1 MPSMTVARMS
11 RRKPEILASMPIMT
25 VLLQAGAAPAGR
37 LVLPVQDKSKSLYR
51 YILLSLL
58 YNALL
63 NYKSLYTYILLH
75 SYIMHYYIIKVY
87 ICTYCFTLI

>member
-11 RRKPEILASMPIMT
+11 RRKPETLASMPIMT

-37 LVLPVQDKSKSLYR
+37 LVLPVQDKNGKNLYR

-58 YNALL
+58 YSALFCMSACHL
-63 NYKSLYTYILLH
+63 TMQQINRS
-75 SYIMHYYIIKVY
+75 
-87 ICTYCFTLI
+87 

>member
-37 LVLPVQDKSKSLYR
+37 LVLPVQDKKW
-51 YILLSLL
+51 
-58 YNALL
+58 
-63 NYKSLYTYILLH
+63 
-75 SYIMHYYIIKVY
+75 
-87 ICTYCFTLI
+87 